1 MPTSIV
7 VGGIF
12 LSSDE
17 LLWMKE
23 LSVRSLTNFVDDGR
37 FQVNEDGARHVL
49 AYKRRKTLIKY
60 LIFHKGE
67 NQQQN

>member
-17 LLWMKE
+17 LLGMKE
-23 LSVRSLTNFVDDGR
+23 LSIRSLTNFVDDGR
-37 FQVNEDGARHVL
+37 LQVNKDGARHVL
-49 AYKRRKTLIKY
+49 AYKRKKILN
-60 LIFHKGE
+60 LIFDFNFE
-67 NQQQN
+67 NPIKSR